1 MRLGFPPLA
10 IRFPPPLPLPQAG
23 LFQPAPQGLSMHG
36 KSVIAGQMLTSQR
49 RAKILV
55 PGLHLL
61 QHRGSQLRRVSPVR
75 YPPTVAMLQR
85 LRSTRPIARPDP
97 LALPITQPQHLR
109 RLAQSQTV
117 RLHPPHH
124 FHSAQLF
131 LAQSRS
137 PQSRFLLVAG
147 TLKGTL
153 LMWSQGDTFNVVQ
166 QEICPWQGGSR
177 RRRSALPA

>member
-49 RAKILV
+49 RAKILI
-55 PGLHLL
+55 PGLDLF
-61 QHRGSQLRRVSPVR
+61 QYCSSKLRPVSPVR

-85 LRSTRPIARPDP
+85 LRSAHPVPRPDP
-97 LALPITQPQHLR
+97 FALPITQPQHLR

-137 PQSRFLLVAG
+137 PQSRSLLVGG

-166 QEICPWQGGSR
+166 QVGPR
-177 RRRSALPA
+177 LTVLRTKKPPP